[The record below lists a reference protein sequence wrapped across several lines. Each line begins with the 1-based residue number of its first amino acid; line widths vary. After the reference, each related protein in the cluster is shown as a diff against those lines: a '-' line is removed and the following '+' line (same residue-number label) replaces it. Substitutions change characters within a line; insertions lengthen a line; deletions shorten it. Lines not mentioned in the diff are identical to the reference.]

1 MQVDATVHE
10 SDAER
15 DTGSLESRN
24 PLTGRLELNRVREF
38 DEFSLSKGGKLDI
51 YGKVTMRKMFEEE
64 SRYKKEYIGL
74 ATK

>member
-24 PLTGRLELNRVREF
+24 PLTGRLELNRVQEF
-38 DEFSLSKGGKLDI
+38 DEFSLSKEKIGYLWKSYDAKDVRRRIALQERI
-51 YGKVTMRKMFEEE
+51 YWVGN
-64 SRYKKEYIGL
+64 
-74 ATK
+74 